1 MYLLLLLII
10 YFVLGLHHSFMY
22 RDPDYVCRHMARD
35 LEINLE
41 KIGID
46 TVIVSNGD
54 YMWIKVF
61 GVEFDSVSLL
71 PMVFV
76 RSNYGNGSLE
86 YYNSYE
92 EWMGAK
98 NVSNNCYTDI

>member
-1 MYLLLLLII
+1 
-10 YFVLGLHHSFMY
+10 
-22 RDPDYVCRHMARD
+22 MARD
-35 LEINLE
+35 LENNLE
-41 KIGID
+41 NIGID

-54 YMWIKVF
+54 HMWIKVF

-76 RSNYGNGSLE
+76 CSNYGDGSPV

-92 EWMGAK
+92 EWMATK
-98 NVSNNCYTDI
+98 NITDPMT